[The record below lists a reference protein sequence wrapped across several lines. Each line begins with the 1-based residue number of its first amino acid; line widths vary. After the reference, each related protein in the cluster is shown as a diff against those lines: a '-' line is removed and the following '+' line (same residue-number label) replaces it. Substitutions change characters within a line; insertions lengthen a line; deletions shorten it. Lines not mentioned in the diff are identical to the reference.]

1 MKSKTRAAIRQTSFA
16 EIYRAGRVART
27 AAPHTGSKL
36 EDKMKRAR
44 VRALGRLGLVAVLPA
59 LLLAAAPA
67 GAQKKW
73 TEKTIMERFAH
84 EPNVQ
89 QVQQKAIRYYQVH
102 PDRIRSLRLTARLK
116 ALMPSISGKF
126 SNGIYHVNRG
136 MVDALY
142 RTLGNKEDESIAGD
156 NLGFSVSASWNL
168 DRLVFNAEVLDVQ
181 SLIGILDGVVREVTT
196 IYYIRRRLQID
207 MILRPPTDL
216 AASISQRIRVEE
228 LTGLLDAMTGGFMTK
243 SIRVAKKRARKAAM
257 FNGGGRLLKAGVAT
271 SGATGTGAT
280 RPVVARPAADRP
292 AADKPAADKPAADK
306 PAATKPAAD
315 KPAADKPAAG
325 TPTAPAT
332 PPKKGSDLAMRK

>member
-1 MKSKTRAAIRQTSFA
+1 
-16 EIYRAGRVART
+16 
-27 AAPHTGSKL
+27 
-36 EDKMKRAR
+36 MKRAR
-44 VRALGRLGLVAVLPA
+44 VRITGRLGLGAVSLA
-59 LLLAAAPA
+59 LLLASAPV

-73 TEKTIMERFAH
+73 TEKAIIERFAH
-84 EPNVQ
+84 EPSVQ
-89 QVQQKAIRYYQVH
+89 QVQQKSIRYYQVH

-142 RTLGNKEDESIAGD
+142 RPLGNKEDESVSGD

-228 LTGLLDAMTGGFMTK
+228 LTGLLDAMTGGYMTQ
-243 SIRVAKKRARKAAM
+243 SVNAANKRKRKAAM
-257 FNGGGRLLKAGVAT
+257 SNGGGTLRQAAAVKPTGVTKPAVAT
-271 SGATGTGAT
+271 
-280 RPVVARPAADRP
+280 PAAASP
-292 AADKPAADKPAADK
+292 AAAS
-306 PAATKPAAD
+306 PAATKPAATTPAAT
-315 KPAADKPAAG
+315 KPAAPAKPEAPAKPA
-325 TPTAPAT
+325 
-332 PPKKGSDLAMRK
+332 KKDRDLAMRK

>member
-1 MKSKTRAAIRQTSFA
+1 MNRATKGA
-16 EIYRAGRVART
+16 AG
-27 AAPHTGSKL
+27 
-36 EDKMKRAR
+36 
-44 VRALGRLGLVAVLPA
+44 ALALA
-59 LLLAAAPA
+59 LLLTATPA

-73 TEKTIMERFAH
+73 TEKSIIAKFAH
-84 EPNVQ
+84 EPSVQ

-136 MVDALY
+136 MVDAIY
-142 RTLGNKEDESIAGD
+142 RTLGNKEDESVAGD

-196 IYYIRRRLQID
+196 IYYIRRRLQIN

-228 LTGLLDAMTGGFMTK
+228 LTGLLDAMTGGFMTSSVK
-243 SIRVAKKRARKAAM
+243 AAKKRQRKAAM
-257 FNGGGRLLKAGVAT
+257 PHNGGTLRQASDVKAAAV
-271 SGATGTGAT
+271 
-280 RPVVARPAADRP
+280 PAAVP
-292 AADKPAADKPAADK
+292 AAKPGPAPTPAAKPTAAPAAKPAPAPAPGKKAAD
-306 PAATKPAAD
+306 
-315 KPAADKPAAG
+315 G
-325 TPTAPAT
+325 T
-332 PPKKGSDLAMRK
+332 DLAMRKAGK